1 MPFEI
6 VRNDITKMRVDAIV
20 NAANNSLLGGGGVDG
35 AIHRAAGPSLLAECR
50 RLHGCDTGD
59 AKITGAGRL
68 PCRYVIHTVGPVWRG
83 GGHGERRMLVSCY
96 RKSLQLAVDNGCE
109 SVAFPLISA
118 GVYGYPAEQA
128 IQVATET
135 IRAFLQDH
143 ELMVYLVIFDRKSFQ
158 LSSQLYQEIVAYI
171 DDNYV
176 NVQRA
181 RDTYRSV
188 PAEQSAR
195 YPRPEQPSDKRVPDT
210 FPAAPMA
217 APMAAPPAPAAGI
230 SKDLLR
236 ALDSLDESFSQM
248 LMRKIDQ
255 SGMTDAQCYK
265 KANISRKL
273 FSKIRSDLHY
283 RPSKPTVLA
292 FAVALELPLNETQD
306 LLRKAGFALSHSNQF
321 DVIVEYFIAH
331 GIYDIYRI
339 NEALFAFDQSLLG
352 G

>member
-20 NAANNSLLGGGGVDG
+20 NAANNTLLGGGGVDG
-35 AIHRAAGPSLLAECR
+35 AIHRAAGPALLAECR
-50 RLHGCDTGD
+50 KLHGCETGD
-59 AKITGAGRL
+59 AKITGAGNL
-68 PCRYVIHTVGPVWRG
+68 TCRYVIHTVGPIWFNGRR
-83 GGHGERRMLVSCY
+83 GERQALVSCY
-96 RKSLQLAVDNGCE
+96 RKSLQLAVDHGCE

-118 GVYGYPAEQA
+118 GAYGYPPEQA

-143 ELMVYLVIFDRKSFQ
+143 ELMVYLVIFDRKSFW
-158 LSSQLYQEIVAYI
+158 LSSQLYDEIASYI
-171 DDNYV
+171 DDTYV
-176 NVQRA
+176 DAQRA
-181 RDTYRSV
+181 RDSYRNLLN
-188 PAEQSAR
+188 EQSRR
-195 YPRPEQPSDKRVPDT
+195 YPLPEQLSDESCFD
-210 FPAAPMA
+210 AAPRA
-217 APMAAPPAPAAGI
+217 APAHAPMPAPAAEI
-230 SKDLLR
+230 SRELR
-236 ALDSLDESFSQM
+236 NALDSLDESFSQM

-292 FAVALELPLNETQD
+292 FAVALCLPLDETRD
-306 LLRKAGFALSHSNQF
+306 LLRKAGFALSHSNKF
-321 DVIVEYFIAH
+321 DVIVEYFISH
-331 GIYDIYRI
+331 GDYDVYRI
-339 NEALFAFDQSLLG
+339 NAALFAFDQSLLG